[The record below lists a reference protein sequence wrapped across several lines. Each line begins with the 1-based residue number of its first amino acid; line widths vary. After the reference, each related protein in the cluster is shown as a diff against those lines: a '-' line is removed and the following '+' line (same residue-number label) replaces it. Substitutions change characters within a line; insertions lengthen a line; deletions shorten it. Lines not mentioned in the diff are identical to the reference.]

1 MRKLMCLIFIMI
13 TINILADINDEL
25 FEAVKKNNL
34 RQVKELVNKGA
45 NINTKKDNGATLLM
59 YAENIEI
66 AKYLAE
72 KGIDINAKRN
82 NGTTALSTEN
92 IVKLEYLL
100 QKGINVNEQDE
111 TGTTALGWSTNTE
124 KIKILVKY
132 GADFEIKDNWGRTP
146 LMCVLDINTMIIMIE
161 LGANIYAINDNGE
174 DVLEFYYK
182 EAYDEHDTYG
192 KEEMLKQIA
201 IFKKYIADYKKISK
215 IIKSYKN
222 KNDLKKIIDQLEKAN
237 IETILKYK
245 PKYFTDGQYIQVINN
260 YAYFLSETERY
271 KEAIPILENVIKLS
285 SKRAVAYLNLGD
297 CYYKEYLKN
306 ADKNT
311 MEKVKYNYQ
320 QYKSLLNKNANI
332 PERVKKIIE

>member
-1 MRKLMCLIFIMI
+1 
-13 TINILADINDEL
+13 
-25 FEAVKKNNL
+25 
-34 RQVKELVNKGA
+34 
-45 NINTKKDNGATLLM
+45 
-59 YAENIEI
+59 
-66 AKYLAE
+66 
-72 KGIDINAKRN
+72 
-82 NGTTALSTEN
+82 
-92 IVKLEYLL
+92 
-100 QKGINVNEQDE
+100 
-111 TGTTALGWSTNTE
+111 
-124 KIKILVKY
+124 
-132 GADFEIKDNWGRTP
+132 
-146 LMCVLDINTMIIMIE
+146 MCVLDINAMITMIE
-161 LGANIYAINDNGE
+161 LGANLYAINDNGE

-245 PKYFTDGQYIQVINN
+245 PKYFTDGQYIQVLND

>member
-111 TGTTALGWSTNTE
+111 T
-124 KIKILVKY
+124 
-132 GADFEIKDNWGRTP
+132 P
-146 LMCVLDINTMIIMIE
+146 LMCVLDINAMITMIE
-161 LGANIYAINDNGE
+161 LGANLYAINDNGE

-215 IIKSYKN
+215 IQVL
-222 KNDLKKIIDQLEKAN
+222 ND
-237 IETILKYK
+237 
-245 PKYFTDGQYIQVINN
+245 